1 MCMPRQLKAIADL
14 GHGLSQGGFW
24 APGPHMSLPS
34 ILFTCSSPIVSLCAL
49 SLKAF
54 TCLLHFSQPCLPDGS
69 FPWSSLA
76 KVSLWCVC
84 MCVCVCTCVCACV
97 YVCKWV
103 CMCECVCTCVSVLY
117 VRVYVYVWVC
127 ICECV
132 YAFCECICKCEY
144 VLSLIHI

>member
-1 MCMPRQLKAIADL
+1 MPRQLKAIADL

-84 MCVCVCTCVCACV
+84 MCVCVCTCR
-97 YVCKWV
+97 KQRS
-103 CMCECVCTCVSVLY
+103 MLGVLLY
-117 VRVYVYVWVC
+117 PFLPCHVRETLSWTLELGVRL
-127 ICECV
+127 
-132 YAFCECICKCEY
+132 A
-144 VLSLIHI
+144 LSLWGPGLWSCIAVPPFT